1 MSVGFSG
8 TQEGMTI
15 EQRVAVCELLDD
27 VPAKDRT
34 LHEGDCIGADI
45 ECCRIA
51 KALGFRIV
59 CHPPLDSTK
68 RAFFPADETWARRE
82 YMERNQ
88 DIAKMATRL
97 FLATPKDMQE
107 TLRSGTWSA
116 VRRARRF
123 QRKIIIVFPD
133 GTRRTE

>member
-1 MSVGFSG
+1 MSVGFTG
-8 TQEGMTI
+8 TQKGMTV
-15 EQRVAVCELLDD
+15 EQRVAVCELLEG
-27 VPAKDRT
+27 VPASAKI
-34 LHEGDCIGADI
+34 LHEGDCIGADV

-59 CHPPLDSTK
+59 CHPPLDSSK

-88 DIAKMATRL
+88 DIAKEARR
-97 FLATPKDMQE
+97 FLIATPCTVE
-107 TLRSGTWSA
+107 ENLRSGTWST

>member
-1 MSVGFSG
+1 MSVGFTG
-8 TQEGMTI
+8 TQKGMTV
-15 EQRVAVCELLDD
+15 EQRIAVCELLED
-27 VPAKDRT
+27 VPVSDRV
-34 LHEGDCIGADI
+34 LHEGDCIGADV

-59 CHPPLDSTK
+59 CHPPLDSSK

-88 DIAKMATRL
+88 DIAKESRR
-97 FLATPKDMQE
+97 FLIAAPSE
-107 TLRSGTWSA
+107 IPESLRSGTWST

-123 QRKIIIVFPD
+123 QRKIIIVLPD
-133 GTRRTE
+133 GTLRKE